1 MDRTEKEMEIIKT
14 YLNFVNRLPLETKE
28 QKLEVFKKMIDE
40 HIRINDESY
49 DSSKLEHEFKS
60 V

>member
-1 MDRTEKEMEIIKT
+1 MDRTEKELEIIQT
-14 YLNFVNRLPLETKE
+14 YLNFVNRL
-28 QKLEVFKKMIDE
+28 
-40 HIRINDESY
+40 DESY

>member
-1 MDRTEKEMEIIKT
+1 MDRTEKELEIIQT

-28 QKLEVFKKMIDE
+28 QRLAVFKKMIDE

-49 DSSKLEHEFKS
+49 DSSKLEDEFKS

>member
-1 MDRTEKEMEIIKT
+1 MDRTEKELEIIQT

-28 QKLEVFKKMIDE
+28 QRLAVFKKMIDE

-49 DSSKLEHEFKS
+49 DSSKHEFKS